1 MYAKTNTYKYDN
13 TTGKRQTGNRTLYT
27 AFANKFIPSLSYG
40 LHVGSVYPNITPSLY
55 WGGYDS
61 SRLLAPPITSNNDS
75 FTLQDI
81 SLTVSSGGGAYLNNT
96 SNSTISVL
104 SGVTGQNLVAKPDPA
119 PPYLYLPQTV
129 CDSIA
134 QHIPVSW
141 NKAFNLYTWNTDD
154 AAYKSILSSPHSLTF
169 TFSSAVGSG
178 STNINVP
185 FALLNL
191 TLDYPLASPPIQY
204 FPCSPYTP
212 PAGSPYILGRAF
224 LQAAFIG
231 QAWNQQKL
239 FLAQAP
245 GPSVQAAQ
253 ITTIGTKD
261 VALANYQRTPTW
273 EQSWALTLQALP
285 GTFNNTLPSGGSAG
299 SGEGGHKKGGLS
311 SGAIA
316 GIAIGVGIP
325 ILAALAAALFI
336 WRKKKGRKEGRS
348 VGDEPSTSEIH
359 YQQVP
364 AELGDT
370 GPVEKDGG
378 PIPAGFGKQGHDVKK
393 YTTVDGPPAELPA
406 SDPIER

>member
-1 MYAKTNTYKYDN
+1 MFANTNTYAYQN
-13 TTGKRQTGNRTLYT
+13 TTGQRQVANRTLYT

-40 LHVGSVYPNITPSLY
+40 LHIGSVYPNITPSLY

-61 SRLLAPPITSNNDS
+61 ARLLGPAITSNNDS
-75 FTLQDI
+75 FTLRDI

-104 SGVTGQNLVAKPDPA
+104 SAVSGQTLVAKPDPG
-119 PPYLYLPQTV
+119 PPYLYLPQAV
-129 CDSIA
+129 CDAIA

-169 TFSSAVGSG
+169 SFSSAVGSG

-191 TLDYPLASPPIQY
+191 TLDYPLASPSIQY
-204 FPCSPYTP
+204 FPCSPYEP
-212 PAGSPYILGRAF
+212 SSGAPYVLGRAF

-231 QAWNQQKL
+231 HAWNQKKL

-245 GPSVQAAQ
+245 GPAVQAAQ
-253 ITTIGTKD
+253 ITTIGTND

-285 GTFNNTLPSGGSAG
+285 GTFNNTVPDAG
-299 SGEGGHKKGGLS
+299 NGDSSSGENKKSGLS

-316 GIAIGVGIP
+316 GIVVGVVVP
-325 ILAALAAALFI
+325 ILILLVAFFI
-336 WRKKKGRKEGRS
+336 WRRRKGRKGRRP
-348 VGDEPSTSEIH
+348 VGGVTPGSEAN
-359 YQQVP
+359 YQQAPV
-364 AELGDT
+364 ELGDT
-370 GPVEKDGG
+370 ARVEKDAG
-378 PIPAGFGKQGHDVKK
+378 PVTADTRRDAKK

-406 SDPIER
+406 SSPIGR